1 MMLLDRAPFIAQAFR
16 AADPAGAGF
25 VSVYDFR
32 QALYVDAVLDYDTV
46 MKVSKEAPTSGGH
59 IAYNVWL
66 ESLAHPQFQPQRG
79 NQATEETEK
88 ELNSDVRDL
97 VNKNITTLLEALRTF
112 DNDNSGYVTVY
123 DFRRTVYLYL
133 GISQGH
139 ADLLFRSIGYAEN
152 GFINYLMWLRNIEGP
167 ECADLAPYFQAS
179 NPLLRSA
186 VELGPDAEVMQPRL
200 DALRNSL
207 LHERARQ
214 KRGSSNPKL
223 VEMDR
228 FKHRLRETE
237 EMKCRMT
244 MKSHVADV
252 RRNELENELRTA
264 DMVLQ
269 DREYSRRVANRTE
282 ESEAMAAHSALYQQV
297 HVVNAAPPVP
307 ETAVAQ
313 DGIRRE
319 MGAIEERLGELNSEK
334 LYMDQCA
341 HDHRLRR
348 LHSSHHAM
356 QLPYLAGSDSH
367 ALYAGGVAALPPRSW
382 LDASPMTRELLM
394 TKVPAVQLA
403 EPNLL
408 ELQTELEQLKKLNPA
423 ETIATLQ
430 RLNITSSEKLRL
442 YRHLDLEQIDG
453 VHPGGM
459 LAHAK
464 AGLPI
469 HPREAEAQL
478 VEQIRDSHAPDI
490 DKVLLI
496 RDMPLSPSKK
506 IELLSELTVHQ

>member
-1 MMLLDRAPFIAQAFR
+1 MLLQIQ
-16 AADPAGAGF
+16 
-25 VSVYDFR
+25 
-32 QALYVDAVLDYDTV
+32 
-46 MKVSKEAPTSGGH
+46 
-59 IAYNVWL
+59 
-66 ESLAHPQFQPQRG
+66 
-79 NQATEETEK
+79 
-88 ELNSDVRDL
+88 
-97 VNKNITTLLEALRTF
+97 
-112 DNDNSGYVTVY
+112 
-123 DFRRTVYLYL
+123 
-133 GISQGH
+133 
-139 ADLLFRSIGYAEN
+139 
-152 GFINYLMWLRNIEGP
+152 
-167 ECADLAPYFQAS
+167 
-179 NPLLRSA
+179 
-186 VELGPDAEVMQPRL
+186 
-200 DALRNSL
+200 
-207 LHERARQ
+207 
-214 KRGSSNPKL
+214 
-223 VEMDR
+223 
-228 FKHRLRETE
+228 
-237 EMKCRMT
+237 
-244 MKSHVADV
+244 
-252 RRNELENELRTA
+252 
-264 DMVLQ
+264 
-269 DREYSRRVANRTE
+269 
-282 ESEAMAAHSALYQQV
+282 AMAAHSALYQQV

-490 DKVLLI
+490 DKVWGGVRPDIDKVWGVGLRL
-496 RDMPLSPSKK
+496 RLGRQPAMPQVYTRLGMFRTPWFDIS
-506 IELLSELTVHQ
+506 LVVLHLTVPLLLGVTDPGHATKPQ

>member
-1 MMLLDRAPFIAQAFR
+1 MMLLERAPFIAQALR
-16 AADPAGAGF
+16 AADPSGAGF

-32 QALYVDAVLDYDTV
+32 QALYVDAAIDYDTV
-46 MKVSKEAPTSGGH
+46 MKVGKEAPTSGGH

-66 ESLAHPQFQPQRG
+66 DTLSTPQNQPQRG
-79 NQATEETEK
+79 NQASEETEK

-97 VNKNITTLLEALRTF
+97 VKKNITALLEALRTF
-112 DNDNSGYVTVY
+112 DADNSGYVTVY

-152 GFINYLMWLRNIEGP
+152 GFINYLMWMQNVESP

-200 DALRNSL
+200 DALRSSL

-214 KRGSSNPKL
+214 KRGSGNPKL

-252 RRNELENELRTA
+252 RRSELETELRTV
-264 DMVLQ
+264 DLVLQ
-269 DREYSRRVANRTE
+269 DREYARRVANRTE
-282 ESEAMAAHSALYQQV
+282 EGEAMAAHTALRQQV
-297 HVVNAAPPVP
+297 HVVSTAPPVP
-307 ETAVAQ
+307 ENVAQ
-313 DGIRRE
+313 QQGIRAE
-319 MGAIEERLGELNSEK
+319 MGSIEERLNELNYEK
-334 LYMDQCA
+334 QYMDHRA
-341 HDHRLRR
+341 HDHQLRH
-348 LHSSHHAM
+348 LHTSHHAM
-356 QLPYLAGSDSH
+356 QLPYLSGSDAH
-367 ALYAGGVAALPPRSW
+367 ALYAGGAAALPPRSW
-382 LDASPMTRELLM
+382 LNASPMTRELLM
-394 TKVPAVQLA
+394 TKIPAVQL
-403 EPNLL
+403 EEGKMG

-442 YRHLDLEQIDG
+442 FRNLDLEAIG
-453 VHPGGM
+453 RVHPGGM

-478 VEQIRDSHAPDI
+478 VEQIRESHAPDI

-506 IELLSELTVHQ
+506 IELLSELTVR